1 MTQLLHDRAEQL
13 WSPLRVPG
21 RALVETCPVS
31 APWRDLSLEGAAAED
46 QTRGPRAEASAVK
59 QVPLSSLQSR
69 PAECGCEPAVPEP
82 ATQVWIQSETM
93 GDMARPLQTVCCEQR
108 RNRRSPSACPSHT
121 RPGRLALP
129 VPLHPCP
136 GVKSAGPFVTD
147 GQVKNFRRKKKSLFH
162 EMTAGT
168 AKTDTTRA
176 IEGGKWEKYSAQDGV
191 DTRWRTYMITTATLE
206 ERGVGI
212 NSRGKY

>member
-1 MTQLLHDRAEQL
+1 MEPLRQGGTQRTLIWEEKDFSSKLWEITTLLRMTQLLHDRAEQL

-82 ATQVWIQSETM
+82 ATQV
-93 GDMARPLQTVCCEQR
+93 
-108 RNRRSPSACPSHT
+108 
-121 RPGRLALP
+121 
-129 VPLHPCP
+129 
-136 GVKSAGPFVTD
+136 
-147 GQVKNFRRKKKSLFH
+147 
-162 EMTAGT
+162 
-168 AKTDTTRA
+168 
-176 IEGGKWEKYSAQDGV
+176 
-191 DTRWRTYMITTATLE
+191 
-206 ERGVGI
+206 
-212 NSRGKY
+212 